1 MEKTSD
7 MLIRFARA
15 ETPEQIRDLFLS
27 IGFNG
32 VFFQRWYAGVMDNW
46 EGALPQGFLEHYY
59 AAQIYKWCPVA
70 RAIHQWRRDYTF
82 TEARAAILVGDP
94 RAERARRLWAN
105 FGMEDGIILFSE
117 RQSLRSATILTAKS
131 PTEEMLSRHG
141 PMLAYAARC
150 LERILHSGNAT
161 LERITRDDPRLSETQ
176 ERILQMQI
184 EHPEFTMA
192 EMAELLGMSVK
203 TLRSHHEKIAKKTN
217 VSNFAGAVVER
228 MTRAL

>member
-1 MEKTSD
+1 MEQSSE
-7 MLIRFARA
+7 MLIKFARA
-15 ETPEQIRDLFLS
+15 ETPEQIRDLLLS

-32 VFFQRWYAGVMDNW
+32 LFFQRWYAGVMDNW
-46 EGALPQGFLEHYY
+46 EGALPPGFLEHYY

-94 RAERARRLWAN
+94 RAETARRLWSS
-105 FGMEDGIILFSE
+105 FGMKDGIILFSG
-117 RQSLRSATILTAKS
+117 RQTLRSATILTSHAA
-131 PTEEMLSRHG
+131 TETLFKQYA

-150 LERILHSGNAT
+150 LDRILHTGNTT
-161 LERITRDDPRLSETQ
+161 LTRITRDDPRLSETQ

-184 EHPEFTMA
+184 EHPELTMA
-192 EMAELLGMSVK
+192 EMAELLCMSVK
-203 TLRSHHEKIAKKTN
+203 TLRSHHEKIARKTN

>member
-1 MEKTSD
+1 MTDSAD
-7 MLIRFARA
+7 MLVRFARA
-15 ETPEQIRDLFLS
+15 DTPGQIRDLFLEM
-27 IGFNG
+27 GFTG
-32 VFFQRWYAGVMDNW
+32 ILFQRWYAGVMDNW
-46 EGALPQGFLEHYY
+46 EGEMPAGFLEHYY
-59 AAQIYKWCPVA
+59 ATQLYKWCPVA

-82 TEARAAILVGDP
+82 AEAREAILVGDR
-94 RAERARRLWAN
+94 RAEQAERLFSS
-105 FGMEDGIILFSE
+105 FGIKDGIVLFTG
-117 RQSLRSATILTAKS
+117 RNALRSATILMARNPVE
-131 PTEEMLSRHG
+131 PTFSRHG

-150 LERILHSGNAT
+150 LDRILHSGSTT
-161 LERITRDDPRLSETQ
+161 LTRISRDDPRLSETQ

-184 EHPEFTMA
+184 DHPELTMA

>member
-1 MEKTSD
+1 
-7 MLIRFARA
+7 MLARFARA
-15 ETPEQIRDLFLS
+15 ETPEQIRDLFLEM
-27 IGFNG
+27 GFSG
-32 VFFQRWYAGVMDNW
+32 VLFQRWYAGVMANW
-46 EGALPQGFLEHYY
+46 EGTMPPGFLEHYY
-59 AAQIYKWCPVA
+59 ATQLYKWCPVA

-82 TEARAAILVGDP
+82 AEARAAILVGDP
-94 RAERARRLWAN
+94 RAEKAERLFSN
-105 FGMEDGIILFSE
+105 FGISDGVVLFSG
-117 RQSLRSATILTAKS
+117 RNSLRSATVL
-131 PTEEMLSRHG
+131 MSRLPVEQTFTTYG

>member
-1 MEKTSD
+1 MNDAND
-7 MLIRFARA
+7 MLLKFARA

-27 IGFNG
+27 LGFNG

-46 EGALPQGFLEHYY
+46 EGELPAGFLEHYY
-59 AAQIYKWCPVA
+59 ATQIYKWCPIA

-82 TEARAAILVGDP
+82 AEARSAILVGDP
-94 RAERARRLWAN
+94 RAERAERLWSN
-105 FGMEDGIILFSE
+105 FGMKDGVILFSG
-117 RQSLRSATILTAKS
+117 RQLLRSATILTAKS
-131 PTEEMLSRHG
+131 PTEPLFNKHG

-150 LERILHSGNAT
+150 LDRILHIGNNHLT
-161 LERITRDDPRLSETQ
+161 RITRDDPKLSETQ

-184 EHPEFTMA
+184 EHPELTMS

-228 MTRAL
+228 MTRVI